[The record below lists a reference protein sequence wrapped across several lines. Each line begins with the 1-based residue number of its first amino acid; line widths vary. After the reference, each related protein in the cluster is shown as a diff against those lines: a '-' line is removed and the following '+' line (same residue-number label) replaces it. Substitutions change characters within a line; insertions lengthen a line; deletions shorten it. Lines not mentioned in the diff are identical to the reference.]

1 MEKKDKPK
9 SLLIFCDKHGEWK
22 GKLEKLLQ
30 TDEKITL
37 LALGDVKFDVLRLIH
52 RRRDIE
58 ILKLETR
65 QMKKREKGT
74 GVKVTVRRRMQA
86 EPLQK

>member
-37 LALGDVKFDVLRLIH
+37 LALGNVKFDVLRLIH

-58 ILKLETR
+58 IVKLETR
-65 QMKKREKGT
+65 QMKKRDKGT
-74 GVKVTVRRRMQA
+74 GLKATVRRRMQT